1 MYTDAHATPL
11 GPLTRGLVP
20 RLYLVTRS
28 DLPPA
33 TQACQLAHA
42 AFDFAV
48 LQPDVV
54 QDWHASSNTLVLL
67 AVADEPALAELY
79 VDAKARGLRAI
90 RFHEPDLGDALT
102 AIALEP
108 AARKLLT
115 RLPLALCI
123 TPTRSRERRQR
134 FRRELASGAECRS
147 RGGR

>member
-1 MYTDAHATPL
+1 
-11 GPLTRGLVP
+11 
-20 RLYLVTRS
+20 
-28 DLPPA
+28 
-33 TQACQLAHA
+33 
-42 AFDFAV
+42 
-48 LQPDVV
+48 
-54 QDWHASSNTLVLL
+54 VLL

-123 TPTRSRERRQR
+123 DADAKLASGARSR
-134 FRRELASGAECRS
+134 RRELASGA
-147 RGGR
+147 RGGGR

>member
-1 MYTDAHATPL
+1 
-11 GPLTRGLVP
+11 
-20 RLYLVTRS
+20 
-28 DLPPA
+28 
-33 TQACQLAHA
+33 
-42 AFDFAV
+42 
-48 LQPDVV
+48 
-54 QDWHASSNTLVLL
+54 VLL

-123 TPTRSRERRQR
+123 DADAK
-134 FRRELASGAECRS
+134 LASGTRREGGEKNDRSVGPHRRTECRA
-147 RGGR
+147 